1 MMRCFLEISR
11 LYMRRSITHLQ
22 VCIRNGIPRMDCDI
36 AHNVGQGL
44 IPEQN
49 HQPTRNYK
57 KFMSPMISTFFS
69 AKPMVFLG
77 FWVGFPSP
85 KKKNQ
90 RTAGRRWPAQR
101 RDVRREEARQG
112 VGEEPP
118 GATFPQRAMR
128 AGWERRLDDSSHQ
141 RVGFTC
147 NECEAT
153 QKRMLA

>member
-1 MMRCFLEISR
+1 MMRCFLEISQ

-36 AHNVGQGL
+36 AHNVGQCL

-57 KFMSPMISTFFS
+57 KFMSPMISTFFR

-85 KKKNQ
+85 KKKEPTN
-90 RTAGRRWPAQR
+90 RRASVASAKARCAAR
-101 RDVRREEARQG
+101 RSAPRRG
-112 VGEEPP
+112 
-118 GATFPQRAMR
+118 QRATR
-128 AGWERRLDDSSHQ
+128 SHVSSTRNARWWERRLDDSSHQ

-147 NECEAT
+147 NE
-153 QKRMLA
+153 